1 MYRRKSRNL
10 GLWLLLSA
18 VLLRVF
24 FMGGLLHLQNK
35 VAAAVNSKAMFRL
48 MFAVATGTEEAK
60 TQTQAPQLWVLHRAP
75 APSKQA
81 PVVAAPTVEEAE
93 KITVQK
99 GGTYSPSKTLAA
111 LTATP
116 IQDAGGPTVLI
127 IHTHTTE
134 AYTPSAGWE
143 YKESDRMRTMD
154 LSRSVVRVGEE
165 IAETLANRGIEVL
178 HDKTVNDYPNFNAA
192 YNTTAERIDAWLKEY
207 PTIEAVIDV
216 HRDAVEYADGT
227 AKYLSATLS
236 DGTVSAPLMLVLGTD
251 EGGLYHPNWKENFA
265 WGVKLQALLER
276 EHPGLCRPLN
286 LRKERFNG
294 HFTPKSMI
302 LEVGTTG
309 NTLPEA
315 LAAARAFGESFAD
328 LYDLCRTENS

>member
-18 VLLRVF
+18 VVLRVF

-35 VAAAVNSKAMFRL
+35 VAAAVNSNAVFRL
-48 MFAVATGTEEAK
+48 MLAVATGTEEA
-60 TQTQAPQLWVLHRAP
+60 TPQRANPQLWVLHRAP
-75 APSKQA
+75 APSEIR
-81 PVVAAPTVEEAE
+81 PTVSAPTVEEAE
-93 KITVQK
+93 KITVQ
-99 GGTYSPSKTLAA
+99 GGSTYSPSKSAA
-111 LTATP
+111 AQTETP
-116 IQDAGGPTVLI
+116 ILDASGPTVLI

-143 YKESDRMRTMD
+143 YKASDRMRTMD
-154 LSRSVVRVGEE
+154 LSRSVVRVGDE

-192 YNTTAERIDAWLKEY
+192 YTTTAQRIAAWLQEY
-207 PTIEAVIDV
+207 PTIQAVIDV

-236 DGTVSAPLMLVLGTD
+236 DGTVSAPLMLVVGTN
-251 EGGLYHPNWKENFA
+251 EGGLYHPNWQENFA
-265 WGVKLQALLER
+265 WSVKLQALLER
-276 EHPGLCRPLN
+276 ENPGLCRPLN

-294 HFTPKSMI
+294 HFTPKSFI

-315 LAAARAFGESFAD
+315 LVAARAFGKSFAD
-328 LYDLCRTENS
+328 LYDLCRTENQ